1 MNDFNIQFLIFAGP
15 EENVAAVRFGS
26 KPISGEMRSA
36 LLDDEHSSYDME
48 KGNILYIYKII
59 V

>member
-1 MNDFNIQFLIFAGP
+1 MQLLIFTGP

-26 KPISGEMRSA
+26 KPISGEMRNA

-48 KGNILYIYKII
+48 KGNILYFYRNH
-59 V
+59 